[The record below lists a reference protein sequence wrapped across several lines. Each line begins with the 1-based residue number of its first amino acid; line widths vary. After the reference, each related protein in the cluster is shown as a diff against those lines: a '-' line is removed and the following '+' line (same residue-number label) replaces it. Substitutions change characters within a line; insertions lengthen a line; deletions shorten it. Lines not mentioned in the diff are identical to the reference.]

1 MLILPLL
8 RSQIQEVHASISGV
22 LHHPRSVVPW
32 SQESFLEFIEPKQAT
47 RRPTIA
53 APSSIKELFI
63 GPFLSGSRR
72 CFSAWPLL
80 LVWLHWAYPPH
91 IIRWSIYRLF
101 NGISSSL
108 EVFSSSRLW
117 RCCNMLTLSNLTG
130 GTAGSVLA
138 SRLTENPQFNVL
150 VLEAG
155 PT

>member
-1 MLILPLL
+1 MLTNVNLTTSPQSNTGSSCVDIRCTSPSSFGCSMIS
-8 RSQIQEVHASISGV
+8 REFSWVHRTKTSDS
-22 LHHPRSVVPW
+22 
-32 SQESFLEFIEPKQAT
+32 
-47 RRPTIA
+47 